1 MIDFLWR
8 EQRLAVETDGGASHN
23 RAAQRESDGR
33 RDAWLAAAGVRG
45 MRFTSTQV
53 FDRPAEGLAAVGAG
67 LSRSHP

>member
-23 RAAQRESDGR
+23 RAAQRERNGR
-33 RDAWLAAAGVRG
+33 RDAWLAAARVRG